1 MENDHPGRLT
11 VDEFLKLSQG
21 VLALFNKTRLSAED
35 QIKLDLIF
43 NELQANDPRVAD
55 ALKK

>member
-1 MENDHPGRLT
+1 MEPGRLS
-11 VDEFLKLSQG
+11 VEEFLTLAKG
-21 VLALFNKTRLSAED
+21 VLELFSKTRMSAED